1 MAKSQNVNNRSNIA
15 TNSIKIFKMVHIK
28 EIKKKKDS
36 MTIRE
41 KAEPCFLSLYSTPT
55 SNTKR
60 GLHTVTFFNSSYYP
74 DPYFH

>member
-1 MAKSQNVNNRSNIA
+1 
-15 TNSIKIFKMVHIK
+15 MVHIK